1 MELRVKAGALSDSPA
16 SESVKNNRQ
25 GKEERLL
32 EEILR
37 PENLNLAYKR
47 VRRNGGSHGVDGMRT
62 EELLPYLKTHGE
74 SIR

>member
-1 MELRVKAGALSDSPA
+1 VKAGALSDSPA
-16 SESVKNNRQ
+16 SASVKNNRQ